1 MQLENVILEK
11 SNHIATITLN
21 RPDAFNS
28 FNFDLGNDLVTAL
41 ESCSDDSDIKVVV
54 ITGAGR
60 AFCAG
65 GDLVLFHKSP
75 DISNTLRQVIKI
87 LNTGIMVMR
96 RMSQPIIA
104 SINGAV
110 GAAGMSIAAAC
121 DLRICASSVNFKQ
134 AYTSVGL
141 VPDGAWTLLIPLLIG
156 LGKASELVLL
166 DPVFDAQKALDMGF
180 VNQVVDD
187 SELEKATYDTAS
199 RLVKGPALA
208 FTIVKENLNNAML
221 GFLERQLEL
230 ERRGM
235 TMVGKTA
242 DAREGISAFLEKR
255 KPDFSGR

>member
-41 ESCSDDSDIKVVV
+41 EACSDDSDIKVVV
-54 ITGAGR
+54 ITGSGR

-65 GDLVLFHKSP
+65 GDLVLFQKSP

-187 SELEKATYDTAS
+187 AELEKVTYGTAS
-199 RLVKGPALA
+199 RLAKGPLVA

-255 KPDFSGR
+255 KPNFSGQ

>member
-1 MQLENVILEK
+1 MKLENVILKK
-11 SNHIATITLN
+11 SDHIGTITLN
-21 RPDAFNS
+21 RPQAFNS

-41 ESCSDDSDIKVVV
+41 EACTDDNDVKVVI

-65 GDLVLFHKSP
+65 GDLVLFQNSP
-75 DISNTLRQVIKI
+75 DTSNTFRQVIKI

-96 RMSQPIIA
+96 RMPKPVIA

-156 LGKASELVLL
+156 LGRASELVLL

-180 VNQVVDD
+180 VNQVVED
-187 SELEKATYDTAS
+187 SELDKVTYNVAS
-199 RLVKGPALA
+199 RLAKGPSVA
-208 FTIVKENLNNAML
+208 FAIVKENLNNAML

-235 TMVGKTA
+235 TTVGKTA
-242 DAREGISAFLEKR
+242 DAMEGIAAFLEKR
-255 KPDFSGR
+255 KPVFTGE

>member
-166 DPVFDAQKALDMGF
+166 DPVFNAEKALDIGF
-180 VNQVVDD
+180 VNQVVED
-187 SELEKATYDTAS
+187 SELKKVTYGTAS
-199 RLVKGPALA
+199 QLVRGPSLA

>member
-65 GDLVLFHKSP
+65 GDLVLFQKSP

-166 DPVFDAQKALDMGF
+166 DPVFNAEKALDIGF
-180 VNQVVDD
+180 VNQVVED
-187 SELEKATYDTAS
+187 SELKKVTYGTAS
-199 RLVKGPALA
+199 QLVRGPSLA